1 MDYGD
6 WRLGPPQF
14 DPKVQAMA
22 KALAQPNAIPPE
34 QNGYWVKTWPG
45 ATSVEV
51 HTIDKSPYEQ
61 GVQGWTLCDKA
72 KRQCQIMLLRNAD
85 RDKVEA
91 HERRH
96 AAGWDHPDYPE
107 GFISTLPGK

>member
-6 WRLGPPQF
+6 WRLGPPQL

-22 KALAQPNAIPPE
+22 QALSRPNATEPE
-34 QNGYWVKTWPG
+34 QKGYWVRTWPG
-45 ATSVEV
+45 AESVEL
-51 HTIDKSPYEQ
+51 HMIDKSPWGA
-61 GVQGWTLCDKA
+61 GVQGWTLCDKD

-85 RDKVEA
+85 REKVEA

-107 GFISTLPGK
+107 GFISEMPGR